1 MWGIAVRAPRRFV
14 ATVAFLAKIPRKI
27 SATEQHACWRSSCTE
42 RNRVRKFTRVLRPRP
57 AAADSAFVAAASCRG
72 RARSSI
78 FLEQLEQLQEALM
91 GSNSL
96 QGWAI
101 LVMLVA
107 FTAFSLAF
115 RQGSVLWMLV
125 FVVAL
130 SFSIVLFLKAKPLE
144 N

>member
-1 MWGIAVRAPRRFV
+1 LI
-14 ATVAFLAKIPRKI
+14 
-27 SATEQHACWRSSCTE
+27 
-42 RNRVRKFTRVLRPRP
+42 
-57 AAADSAFVAAASCRG
+57 AAASCRG

-78 FLEQLEQLQEALM
+78 FREQLEQLQEALM

-96 QGWAI
+96 QGWAV

-107 FTAFSLAF
+107 FTAFSFAF
-115 RQGSVLWMLV
+115 RQGGSVLWMLV

>member
-1 MWGIAVRAPRRFV
+1 
-14 ATVAFLAKIPRKI
+14 
-27 SATEQHACWRSSCTE
+27 
-42 RNRVRKFTRVLRPRP
+42 
-57 AAADSAFVAAASCRG
+57 
-72 RARSSI
+72 
-78 FLEQLEQLQEALM
+78 M